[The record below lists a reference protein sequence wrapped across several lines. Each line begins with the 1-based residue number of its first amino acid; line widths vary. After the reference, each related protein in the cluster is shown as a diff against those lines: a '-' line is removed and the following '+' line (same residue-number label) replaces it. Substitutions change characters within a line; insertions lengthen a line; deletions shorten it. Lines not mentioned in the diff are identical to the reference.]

1 MRISYN
7 IDNEKPTESCGIV
20 GIYSSDQDISRLTY
34 LGIYSLQH
42 RGQESAGITTSD
54 FIDTHSI
61 SDLGLITN
69 VFKPE
74 DFGKLKGNIGIGH
87 TRYSTT
93 GSHVKENAQ
102 PLNVYGT
109 NGELSFAHNGNVIN
123 SSELRERLLSEYDI
137 EFKTST
143 DSEILALLYAN
154 AVGKN
159 WLEKSNY
166 CMRLVKGAYSLVM
179 MTKDTLIGV
188 RDPLGI
194 RPLCL
199 GKTDDAWILSSESS
213 ALAHIGAEFVR
224 EIENGETV
232 VINKNGIESIKFNSA
247 PKQHRLCIFEQIYF
261 H

>member
-1 MRISYN
+1 MAIESPNEECGVFGVYN
-7 IDNEKPTESCGIV
+7 TKDQVAEA
-20 GIYSSDQDISRLTY
+20 IYYGLFALQD
-34 LGIYSLQH
+34 

-123 SSELRERLLSEYDI
+123 
-137 EFKTST
+137 
-143 DSEILALLYAN
+143 
-154 AVGKN
+154 
-159 WLEKSNY
+159 
-166 CMRLVKGAYSLVM
+166 
-179 MTKDTLIGV
+179 
-188 RDPLGI
+188 
-194 RPLCL
+194 
-199 GKTDDAWILSSESS
+199 
-213 ALAHIGAEFVR
+213 
-224 EIENGETV
+224 
-232 VINKNGIESIKFNSA
+232 
-247 PKQHRLCIFEQIYF
+247 
-261 H
+261 